1 MNRKGHV
8 GSMAPTSLPAVSY
21 LSFQGV
27 SCQRQQRDQVSR
39 TSSNSL
45 RVEQELFLHPEK
57 KPQQPRIS
65 PWSKRFS
72 QWSCG
77 HCWQCTSPDSTAG
90 EDLASC
96 LSQEFVALRADK
108 SLCWHLQMGTVFPR
122 SAGLL
127 WPASTFLSYL
137 PNHQAP
143 FLGIFSSRLLKLRRL
158 AFQ

>member
-77 HCWQCTSPDSTAG
+77 HCWQCTSRTAQQRRT
-90 EDLASC
+90 S
-96 LSQEFVALRADK
+96 R
-108 SLCWHLQMGTVFPR
+108 
-122 SAGLL
+122 
-127 WPASTFLSYL
+127 PASRRNLLHSGLANPCADIYRWGLFSPDLLVYFDRLPPSYL
-137 PNHQAP
+137 TSQTIRPR
-143 FLGIFSSRLLKLRRL
+143 FSVSL
-158 AFQ
+158 AVGS

>member
-1 MNRKGHV
+1 MNRKGRV

-57 KPQQPRIS
+57 KPQQPYIS
-65 PWSKRFS
+65 PWSRRFS

-77 HCWQCTSPDSTAG
+77 HCWQCTSPDSAAG

-96 LSQEFVALRADK
+96 LSRRNLLHSGLTNPRADIYR
-108 SLCWHLQMGTVFPR
+108 W
-122 SAGLL
+122 GLFSPDL
-127 WPASTFLSYL
+127 LVYFDRLPPSYL
-137 PNHQAP
+137 TSQTIRPR
-143 FLGIFSSRLLKLRRL
+143 FSVSL
-158 AFQ
+158 AVGS